1 MHENWDSD
9 LGSTPGLTS
18 SRMCLWTSSD
28 RSGLLAILALNMS
41 PILARSSFCLCS
53 WRAGEVLG
61 EGRMPWATRAVIG
74 RRTISFTFKAASRW
88 TKILIKISWNFKI
101 VTEQFYG
108 ILVEVYN
115 LLKKSGERRTDS
127 FALFFCIS
135 DRQHPR
141 CLVKETPDPN
151 INISSRTWR
160 SLAVY
165 IHIRC

>member
-74 RRTISFTFKAASRW
+74 RRTISFTFRAASRYE
-88 TKILIKISWNFKI
+88 TKILIKISWNFGI

-108 ILVEVYN
+108 ILVEHN
-115 LLKKSGERRTDS
+115 PKIGFQFTEKKTGERRNDS
-127 FALFFCIS
+127 FTLFSVLVTDNTPVAL
-135 DRQHPR
+135 
-141 CLVKETPDPN
+141 
-151 INISSRTWR
+151 SRK
-160 SLAVY
+160 LL
-165 IHIRC
+165 IQI